1 VSERTGP
8 ASTAPEPAISLLTP
22 GGALRSHLGRW
33 ARWVGR
39 HTGTT
44 VLVVGGLL
52 CLSGGALLGGL
63 AAPVAVSLPG
73 VHALRVDPTRTA
85 ARPAVKGSL
94 VPGDS
99 RSPTGRTALVVALP
113 SRTLAATAAP
123 PASPGT
129 TARPGPATGGAHT
142 TGSDTTSS
150 SAARGTTGASPVT
163 TTPGSTTPA
172 SSTTPA
178 EDGSPS
184 SGSADGT
191 GGSPAASPPAETGGA
206 GTGTSGSS
214 SGTSGSSTGTGASGT
229 DTGTGSA
236 TNSGTTGTRTTP
248 TSPAPSS
255 SGLGSLVTGL
265 LGGF

>member
-39 HTGTT
+39 HAGTT

-99 RSPTGRTALVVALP
+99 RSPTGRSALVVALP

-142 TGSDTTSS
+142 TGSGTTSS
-150 SAARGTTGASPVT
+150 SAAGGTTSSASGTAGASPVT
-163 TTPGSTTPA
+163 TVPGSTTPA

-191 GGSPAASPPAETGGA
+191 GGSPATPPPAETGGT
-206 GTGTSGSS
+206 GTG
-214 SGTSGSSTGTGASGT
+214 TGTGASGS

-236 TNSGTTGTRTTP
+236 TTPGGTGT
-248 TSPAPSS
+248 SSAPASQTSS
-255 SGLGSLVTGL
+255 SNGLGTLVSGL
-265 LGGF
+265 LGGL

>member
-8 ASTAPEPAISLLTP
+8 ASTAPEPAISLLTS
-22 GGALRSHLGRW
+22 GGGLRSHLGRW

-39 HTGTT
+39 HAGTT

-85 ARPAVKGSL
+85 ARPAGKGSL

-99 RSPTGRTALVVALP
+99 RSPIGRSALVVTLP

-123 PASPGT
+123 PTSPGT
-129 TARPGPATGGAHT
+129 TARRGPATGGAHT
-142 TGSDTTSS
+142 TGSGTTSS
-150 SAARGTTGASPVT
+150 SAAGGTISSASGTAGASPVT
-163 TTPGSTTPA
+163 TVPGSTTPA

-191 GGSPAASPPAETGGA
+191 GGSPATPPPAETGG
-206 GTGTSGSS
+206 
-214 SGTSGSSTGTGASGT
+214 TGTGASGS

-236 TNSGTTGTRTTP
+236 TSSGTTGTRTTP

-255 SGLGSLVTGL
+255 SGLASLVTGL